1 MAFPITYEARQN
13 GKLEMLVVASA
24 KGKFSLYRPNG
35 VEETEEDS
43 PGSKNI
49 FDDPKIGVGYMG
61 IGNIMSEGIDQPKI
75 TEGASAELVAS
86 LVKEIQKTSK

>member
-13 GKLEMLVVASA
+13 GKLQMLVVASA

-49 FDDPKIGVGYMG
+49 FDDPKIGFGYMG

-75 TEGASAELVAS
+75 TEGASADLVAS
-86 LVKEIQKTSK
+86 LIKEIQKSSK

>member
-43 PGSKNI
+43 PGIPTNMEVVE
-49 FDDPKIGVGYMG
+49 PPYWA
-61 IGNIMSEGIDQPKI
+61 P
-75 TEGASAELVAS
+75 
-86 LVKEIQKTSK
+86 